1 MRILKL
7 IYSSKSI
14 KRKVLNIVDDL
25 KISINA
31 AYKEIFWID
40 YYGAYDIDPKYLAIW
55 ICVKSDK
62 TKLSLLSN
70 QQIMNS
76 LKEVLIKHD
85 YPKEA
90 IDLVHIGIES
100 QETVERE
107 SDGNWYNHF
116 K

>member
-1 MRILKL
+1 
-7 IYSSKSI
+7 
-14 KRKVLNIVDDL
+14 
-25 KISINA
+25 
-31 AYKEIFWID
+31 
-40 YYGAYDIDPKYLAIW
+40 
-55 ICVKSDK
+55 
-62 TKLSLLSN
+62 
-70 QQIMNS
+70 MNS